1 MPKSNFSVTEY
12 SAYHLPF
19 YGVIAFIIFN
29 LIAMWN
35 YPGGTYQNSELETYM
50 FTQNYFSDLG
60 RTMTMDNTQ
69 NFYSA
74 FVFNLSLTMIGL
86 LMSLFYFYLPNL
98 FRENST
104 AHNFARIASI
114 IAVTSGI
121 AFAGVGFTPSDL
133 YLDEHMFFV
142 KWAFRSFLIVA
153 ILFIVAIYQAPEW
166 KNRYAL
172 IYFGFA
178 IVLFGYVLIMEF
190 GPNGK
195 ETMEGLIFQAVSQKI
210 IVLAFVVSV
219 YFKSEGAKE
228 VYYKIK

>member
-60 RTMTMDNTQ
+60 RTMTMNNTQ

-166 KNRYAL
+166 KIDMPSFILVLQLYYLAMYLLWNL
-172 IYFGFA
+172 VQMVKKPWKDLYFRQF
-178 IVLFGYVLIMEF
+178 L
-190 GPNGK
+190 K
-195 ETMEGLIFQAVSQKI
+195 K
-210 IVLAFVVSV
+210 
-219 YFKSEGAKE
+219 
-228 VYYKIK
+228 